1 MANSNTVPLNQQ
13 HIVACLWDF
22 DKTLSPTYMQGPI
35 FKKFGINEEAFWK
48 EVNALPALYR
58 QQGVDVK
65 TDIGYLNHFL
75 TYVRHGLMPG
85 LNNELL
91 RELGREVRLCE
102 GLPEAFGKLKEHIAT
117 DYSAHNIRLEHYILS
132 TGLKP
137 MIEGSAI
144 APFVDGIYA
153 SEFIEEVAV
162 PHYLS
167 QTNFNFAEG
176 RREISQIG
184 CVIDNTAKT
193 RGIFELN
200 KGCNK
205 NSSIDVNSCI
215 DNADRRI
222 PIENMIYIADGPSDV
237 PAFSI
242 MRHYGGM
249 AAAVYNP
256 RNEREFDQTDMLLQT
271 HRVNFVGPT
280 DYRDDSPTFRW
291 LKLHLSKICERIIS
305 EEADSVRERVGT
317 RPVFIMP
324 NAQKSGSNP
333 DDKPKQTEFL

>member
-1 MANSNTVPLNQQ
+1 
-13 HIVACLWDF
+13 
-22 DKTLSPTYMQGPI
+22 
-35 FKKFGINEEAFWK
+35 
-48 EVNALPALYR
+48 
-58 QQGVDVK
+58 
-65 TDIGYLNHFL
+65 
-75 TYVRHGLMPG
+75 
-85 LNNELL
+85 
-91 RELGREVRLCE
+91 
-102 GLPEAFGKLKEHIAT
+102 
-117 DYSAHNIRLEHYILS
+117 
-132 TGLKP
+132 
-137 MIEGSAI
+137 
-144 APFVDGIYA
+144 
-153 SEFIEEVAV
+153 
-162 PHYLS
+162 
-167 QTNFNFAEG
+167 
-176 RREISQIG
+176 
-184 CVIDNTAKT
+184 
-193 RGIFELN
+193 
-200 KGCNK
+200 
-205 NSSIDVNSCI
+205 
-215 DNADRRI
+215 
-222 PIENMIYIADGPSDV
+222 MIYIADGPSDV